1 MIFYILF
8 AVKNSYVI
16 HILFKN
22 CNFFWRDIYSI
33 LYNFIKKYKCYTWI
47 DLKIEDKN
55 SNWKFYKTKNWIM
68 ILEELK
74 WKVDIFIKIKNIF
87 SPIKKYHNIL

>member
-1 MIFYILF
+1 MSFYIFF

-22 CNFFWRDIYSI
+22 CNFFWEIFTVFYIIS
-33 LYNFIKKYKCYTWI
+33 LKKYKCYTWI
-47 DLKIEDKN
+47 DLKIEEKN
-55 SNWKFYKTKNWIM
+55 SNWKFYKTKNWRM

-87 SPIKKYHNIL
+87 IPIQKYHNIL